1 MNMKSRRKFLRNTG
15 LITGGIITSSFANS
29 SIKPYS
35 KIVGANNRIKF
46 GVIGC
51 KGMGWSDMRSIL
63 SHDGTDC
70 IAICDVDDR
79 VLEQR
84 SSDLKKLTGK
94 KPKVYKDYRKLLENK
109 DVDAVVIGTP
119 DHWHCLMLVHALEA
133 GKHIYCEK
141 PISNSVKE
149 SMIMLDK
156 AKEHSKYLI
165 QVGQWQRSSPHYRDA
180 LDYLWSG
187 KLGQIRMVRVWA
199 YQGWYGMLDPL
210 PDSPV
215 PKGVDY
221 KSWLGP
227 APSRP
232 FNTNRFHFNFRWY
245 WDYAGGLMTD
255 WGVHEI
261 DIALFGMKVRE
272 PLSVVASGG
281 RFGYPDQDTET
292 PDTLQTL
299 FQYENWTMLWE
310 NAVGIDSGN
319 YGQDEGIAFI
329 GNDGTLVIDR
339 GGWQVRPELDYQNDL
354 PRHKKPKKIQ
364 PIAYTKARGSGL
376 GYHTKN
382 FIDAIRNNTPESLNC
397 GIDSG
402 SIACINAHMGNISYK
417 VGRKIFWDK
426 EKQNFGDDT
435 EANNLITPKYNNGF
449 KLPT

>member
-35 KIVGANNRIKF
+35 KIIGANDRIKF

-84 SSDLKKLTGK
+84 SSDVKKLTGK

-281 RFGYPDQDTET
+281 RCAP
-292 PDTLQTL
+292 
-299 FQYENWTMLWE
+299 
-310 NAVGIDSGN
+310 
-319 YGQDEGIAFI
+319 
-329 GNDGTLVIDR
+329 
-339 GGWQVRPELDYQNDL
+339 
-354 PRHKKPKKIQ
+354 H
-364 PIAYTKARGSGL
+364 
-376 GYHTKN
+376 
-382 FIDAIRNNTPESLNC
+382 
-397 GIDSG
+397 
-402 SIACINAHMGNISYK
+402 
-417 VGRKIFWDK
+417 
-426 EKQNFGDDT
+426 
-435 EANNLITPKYNNGF
+435 
-449 KLPT
+449 

>member
-35 KIVGANNRIKF
+35 KIVGANDRIKF

-84 SSDLKKLTGK
+84 SSDVKKLTGK

-261 DIALFGMKVRE
+261 DIALWGMRE
-272 PLSVVASGG
+272 SNPISVMASGG

-292 PDTLQTL
+292 PDTLQAIY
-299 FQYENWTMLWE
+299 QYENFTMIWE
-310 NAVGIDSGN
+310 HANGIDQGN
-319 YGQDEGIAFI
+319 YGLPEGVAFI
-329 GNDGTLVIDR
+329 GSKGTLKVNR
-339 GGWQVRPELDYQNDL
+339 RWWQVTSEKDQR
-354 PRHKKPKKIQ
+354 
-364 PIAYTKARGSGL
+364 YTKEFYFNDMPKTNGKGNALDR
-376 GYHTKN
+376 HTKN
-382 FIDAIRNNTPESLNC
+382 FIECMRDNNKENLNC
-397 GIDSG
+397 SLEEG
-402 SIACINAHMGNISYK
+402 SIAAINAHMGNIAFRTGK
-417 VGRKIFWDK
+417 KIYWDK
-426 EKQNFGDDT
+426 EKRSFNDI
-435 EANNLITPKYNNGF
+435 EADSFIKPKYHNGW
-449 KLPT
+449 KLPLI

>member
-1 MNMKSRRKFLRNTG
+1 
-15 LITGGIITSSFANS
+15 
-29 SIKPYS
+29 
-35 KIVGANNRIKF
+35 
-46 GVIGC
+46 
-51 KGMGWSDMRSIL
+51 
-63 SHDGTDC
+63 
-70 IAICDVDDR
+70 
-79 VLEQR
+79 
-84 SSDLKKLTGK
+84 
-94 KPKVYKDYRKLLENK
+94 
-109 DVDAVVIGTP
+109 
-119 DHWHCLMLVHALEA
+119 
-133 GKHIYCEK
+133 
-141 PISNSVKE
+141 
-149 SMIMLDK
+149 
-156 AKEHSKYLI
+156 
-165 QVGQWQRSSPHYRDA
+165 
-180 LDYLWSG
+180 
-187 KLGQIRMVRVWA
+187 
-199 YQGWYGMLDPL
+199 
-210 PDSPV
+210 
-215 PKGVDY
+215 
-221 KSWLGP
+221 
-227 APSRP
+227 
-232 FNTNRFHFNFRWY
+232 
-245 WDYAGGLMTD
+245 MTD

-382 FIDAIRNNTPESLNC
+382 FIDAIRNNSPESLNC

-435 EANNLITPKYNNGF
+435 EANDLITPKYNNGF

>member
-35 KIVGANNRIKF
+35 KIIGANDRIKF

-84 SSDLKKLTGK
+84 SSDVKKLTGK

-210 PDSPV
+210 LILLSQ
-215 PKGVDY
+215 
-221 KSWLGP
+221 
-227 APSRP
+227 
-232 FNTNRFHFNFRWY
+232 
-245 WDYAGGLMTD
+245 
-255 WGVHEI
+255 
-261 DIALFGMKVRE
+261 KV
-272 PLSVVASGG
+272 
-281 RFGYPDQDTET
+281 
-292 PDTLQTL
+292 
-299 FQYENWTMLWE
+299 
-310 NAVGIDSGN
+310 
-319 YGQDEGIAFI
+319 
-329 GNDGTLVIDR
+329 
-339 GGWQVRPELDYQNDL
+339 
-354 PRHKKPKKIQ
+354 
-364 PIAYTKARGSGL
+364 
-376 GYHTKN
+376 
-382 FIDAIRNNTPESLNC
+382 
-397 GIDSG
+397 
-402 SIACINAHMGNISYK
+402 
-417 VGRKIFWDK
+417 
-426 EKQNFGDDT
+426 
-435 EANNLITPKYNNGF
+435 
-449 KLPT
+449 